1 MPGASQ
7 LKIMIVDDSI
17 IARQMLRKILEEEG
31 VTEVEEAL
39 NGAEAIEKYKT
50 FKPDLVF
57 LDIIMPD
64 LPGDKTLE
72 EIIAF
77 DKDARVIMLSSLG
90 TKEKVLECLKKGAE
104 NFIMKPIEKERI
116 VEIFNK
122 IVDEKKEE

>member
-1 MPGASQ
+1 MPDPSE

-31 VTEVEEAL
+31 VKEIQEAL
-39 NGAEAIEKYKT
+39 NGAEAAEKYKS

-64 LPGDKTLE
+64 VPGDKTLE

-104 NFIMKPIEKERI
+104 NFIMKPIEKDKI
-116 VEIFNK
+116 VEIFKK
-122 IVDEKKEE
+122 IVEKKEE

>member
-1 MPGASQ
+1 MPEPSE

-31 VTEVEEAL
+31 VREIQEAL
-39 NGAEAIEKYKT
+39 NGAEAVEKYKS

-64 LPGDKTLE
+64 VPGDKTLE
-72 EIIAF
+72 EIMTV

-104 NFIMKPIEKERI
+104 NFIMKPIEKDKI
-116 VEIFNK
+116 VEIFKK
-122 IVDEKKEE
+122 IIEKKEE

>member
-1 MPGASQ
+1 MPEPSE

-31 VTEVEEAL
+31 AKEIQEAL
-39 NGAEAIEKYKT
+39 NGAEAVEKYKS
-50 FKPDLVF
+50 FQPDLVF

-64 LPGDKTLE
+64 VPGDKTLE
-72 EIIAF
+72 EIIAI

-104 NFIMKPIEKERI
+104 NFIMKPIEKDKI
-116 VEIFNK
+116 IEIFKK
-122 IVDEKKEE
+122 IVEKKEE